1 VIAVRLMGG
10 LGNQLFQYAVGR
22 CVSDARAARLVL
34 DLGWFAADY
43 PKSVHRRTF
52 ELEGLAASEARIELS
67 ESEID
72 RLEAPLGRRRRFL
85 RSSPRLH
92 VIRERNVG
100 LFDATVLDAPDA
112 SLLVGYWQS
121 EKYFSPIAE
130 VLRAEITE
138 WLAHAA
144 PTPDGVVTADTIG
157 IHVRRGDYVSNP
169 EAAARH
175 GVLEAAYYERAVA
188 FVCSRTAAR
197 RVLVVSDD
205 PEWARDHLAFDVPTD
220 HLGTSTDDALTAFA
234 VLGRCVH
241 HVIANSSF
249 SWWAAWF
256 NNNPER
262 IVVAPRRWFRDSAL
276 ATSDLVP
283 SSWHRL

>member
-1 VIAVRLMGG
+1 MIAVRLMGG
-10 LGNQLFQYAVGR
+10 LGNQLFQYALGR
-22 CVSDARAARLVL
+22 YVSDLRATGLVL

-43 PKSVHRRTF
+43 PDPVHRRTF
-52 ELEGLAASEARIELS
+52 ALEGLATSQGRIELS

-72 RLEAPLGRRRRFL
+72 KLEAQLGRLQRFL
-85 RSSPRLH
+85 KASPRMN

-100 LFDATVLDAPDA
+100 LFDPTVADAPDS

-130 VLRAEITE
+130 VLRTE
-138 WLAHAA
+138 VAGWLAHAA
-144 PTPDGVVTADTIG
+144 PTPDGVVTTDTIG
-157 IHVRRGDYVSNP
+157 LHVRRGDFVSNP

-175 GVLEAAYYERAVA
+175 GTLDAEYYQRAIA
-188 FVCSRTAAR
+188 FVCSRTTAR

-205 PEWARDHLAFDVPTD
+205 PEWAQAHLAFRVPTD
-220 HLGTSTDDALTAFA
+220 HLGSADDALTAFA

-249 SWWAAWF
+249 SWWAAWLD
-256 NNNPER
+256 ER
-262 IVVAPRRWFRDSAL
+262 PDKIVVAPARWYRDPSLPTA
-276 ATSDLVP
+276 DLIP
-283 SSWHRL
+283 CSWLRL